1 MSRQKG
7 ASRHHKEPSTI
18 QSFSRIVFAVT
29 TQKIKR
35 LALQLT
41 VLFVFWFILSG
52 KLEAKY
58 LILGLVSA
66 ALVTFVTQD
75 LLEPE
80 KTRRKKSP
88 SPTPLK
94 RAGKVV
100 SYWVW
105 LSYEIIKANLQVAHL
120 VLHPKL
126 PIDPGLL
133 RFRTRLQ
140 SKLGHIVL
148 ANSITLTPGTITVD
162 LTDGTYLVHALV
174 PEAAGSLLEAKMQSR
189 LEAIFGEPEEPQ
201 PEIRWVR
208 EGGSLP

>member
-1 MSRQKG
+1 MTSQK
-7 ASRHHKEPSTI
+7 T
-18 QSFSRIVFAVT
+18 
-29 TQKIKR
+29 KR
-35 LALQLT
+35 LMLQLT
-41 VLFVFWFILSG
+41 VLFAFWFILSG

-58 LILGLVSA
+58 LIFGLVAA

-80 KTRRKKSP
+80 ERGGKRTLS
-88 SPTPLK
+88 SATSPLK
-94 RAGKVV
+94 TAWRLF
-100 SYWVW
+100 SYFGW
-105 LSYEIIKANLQVAHL
+105 LVYEIVQANLQVAYL

-140 SKLGHIVL
+140 SKVGHILL

-162 LTDGTYLVHALV
+162 LTEGTYLVHALV
-174 PEAAGSLLEAKMQSR
+174 PGAAGSLLEAKMQSR

-201 PEIRWVR
+201 PEIRWIQ
-208 EGGSLP
+208 EGESMR